1 LNSEKVLVPESWRTG
16 LGLFRLVIALALTVA
31 EMLPSWTPSTPL
43 AIGYLAYAA
52 YCGFALWWQARDYGR
67 HDLLRLVVDVIVLL
81 VAVANPPDRSGW
93 ITALLYLAVLLS
105 AVVLHNLRE
114 IMLVAIVA
122 VVFSLLARPEQLTP
136 SSPVFVVGGA
146 VAILT
151 GMQRRLL
158 NQRLSHS
165 MHQTVIYRG
174 EAEASREL
182 ERQRIA
188 ADFHDGPLQSFI
200 SFQMRL
206 EIIKRLLDR
215 SREQALH
222 EMAELQEICRKQIT
236 DMRAF
241 VRSMRMSQDG
251 AGPTTSVR
259 QIAEDFQKTS
269 GMSLNWNVGD
279 AMSGLEPEISHEVLQ
294 IIREALHNT
303 QKHSK
308 ATRVSLTA
316 EKRDGFLVLQV
327 EDDGAG
333 FSFGGSYEL
342 DELELMRTGPESIKR
357 RVRSLNGQL
366 TVESSPGR
374 GSVLRVRVPL

>member
-1 LNSEKVLVPESWRTG
+1 MSSEKVLVPESWRTG
-16 LGLFRLVIALALTVA
+16 LGLFRLLVALALAASELHPTWA
-31 EMLPSWTPSTPL
+31 PSTPL
-43 AIGYLAYAA
+43 SVVYLAYAA
-52 YCGFALWWQARDYGR
+52 YCAFALWWQIHDDNR
-67 HDLLRLVVDVIVLL
+67 HDLLRLVVDAIVLL
-81 VAVANPPDRSGW
+81 VAVTNPPDRGGW
-93 ITALLYLAVLLS
+93 IAALFYLSVLLS
-105 AVVLHNLRE
+105 AVVLHDLRE
-114 IMLVAIVA
+114 IAMVAA
-122 VVFSLLARPEQLTP
+122 VVLLFSLISKREQITP
-136 SSPVFVVGGA
+136 LGPVFVVGGA
-146 VAILT
+146 VAVIT
-151 GMQRRLL
+151 GVQRRVL

-215 SREQALH
+215 NREQALQ

-241 VRSMRMSQDG
+241 VRSMRMSEDG
-251 AGPTTSVR
+251 AAPTTSVR

-269 GMSLNWNVGD
+269 GITLNWSVGD

-308 ATRVSLTA
+308 ASRVVLTA
-316 EKRDGFLVLQV
+316 EKQNSVLVLQV
-327 EDDGAG
+327 EDDGTG
-333 FSFGGSYEL
+333 FPFGGAYSL

-357 RVRSLNGQL
+357 RVRSLNGEM
-366 TVESSPGR
+366 TVESNPGR
-374 GSVLRVRVPL
+374 GAVLRIRVPL

>member
-1 LNSEKVLVPESWRTG
+1 
-16 LGLFRLVIALALTVA
+16 
-31 EMLPSWTPSTPL
+31 MLPSWTPSTPL
-43 AIGYLAYAA
+43 AIGYLAYSA